1 MIRQAM
7 RRLTIATLACLC
19 LPAPAQVS
27 HATPARFALV
37 ELFTSE
43 GCSSCPPADNLL
55 ARLSADAA
63 RSGEPVAALSF
74 HVTYWNR
81 LGWTDRFSDE
91 AFTKRQGAYAKQLAL
106 QSLYTPQMVVDG
118 EHEFVG
124 SDEESVKGAVR
135 TALSR
140 SRSTRLTLKARPDR
154 GGITASCDVAGAP
167 EGSVLWVAWADA
179 EESSSPDRGENEGRQ
194 LHHVNVVR
202 ALERTPIRIGA
213 STSAVHLRRPAD
225 VAGSVVAWVQRG
237 DVGPV
242 LAGAVTPVAAGS
254 GQSP

>member
-1 MIRQAM
+1 MIRRAM
-7 RRLTIATLACLC
+7 RLTIATLTFLC
-19 LPAPAQVS
+19 LSASGPVAPAVPS
-27 HATPARFALV
+27 RFVLV

-43 GCSSCPPADNLL
+43 GCSSCPAADDVL
-55 ARLSADAA
+55 ARLSAEAA
-63 RSGEPVAALSF
+63 RSGEPIAALSL

-106 QSLYTPQMVVDG
+106 QSLYTPQVVVNG

-124 SDEESVKGAVR
+124 SNDEWVKAAVR
-135 TALSR
+135 AALAR
-140 SRSTRLTLKARPDR
+140 SRSTRVTLKTRPDR
-154 GGITASCDVAGAP
+154 DGITATYVVTSAP
-167 EGSVLWVAWADA
+167 EGSVLWVAWAEA
-179 EESSSPDRGENEGRQ
+179 EDSSSPDRGENQGRR

-202 ALERTPIRIGA
+202 TLERATIRGTE
-213 STSAVHLRRPAD
+213 STATVHLRRPAN

-242 LAGAVTPVAAGS
+242 LAGVVTPVAP
-254 GQSP
+254 SPD